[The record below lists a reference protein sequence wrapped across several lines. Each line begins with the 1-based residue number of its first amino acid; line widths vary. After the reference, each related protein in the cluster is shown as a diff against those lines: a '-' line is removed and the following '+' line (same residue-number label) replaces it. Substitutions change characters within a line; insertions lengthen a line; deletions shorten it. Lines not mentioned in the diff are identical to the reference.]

1 MLTLLERLA
10 SAFWTYIARVVALIS
25 PFGRGREFFRMG
37 PGLRAFLHVLVVV
50 CVLVLL
56 WWINT
61 SPKIFTLLRTPTV
74 GGGIDLRMFWLPIL
88 FLLLY
93 TMTWL
98 GWWLW
103 KLIGPEDISSAFP
116 DIDEAWEQ
124 GLKALNDNQMEL
136 IDAPL
141 FLVLGKTQGGEEALF
156 SAAQL
161 ALTVKHAPSR
171 SDAPLHFYA
180 NRDGIYLTCAGASLI
195 GRQAELLADG
205 GGGEADAGGGGAG
218 TESDGSADDDAFKT
232 VRPGGKLKDVQAVL
246 RRAREQGREL
256 TEDEKGEIR
265 VLMAEEEAEK
275 TRRAPTMTLLKNTPE
290 VERLT
295 ARFKHLC
302 RLIMR
307 DRRPYC
313 PINGVLLLVPFSAS
327 ERDEDASQT
336 GSIIQQELA
345 ALRTHLQVR
354 CPVLATV
361 CDLEKAPG
369 FREFVERFP
378 ADQRQR
384 RLGQR
389 FPLVPDVDPE
399 KVGQMFEGGV
409 AWMAQAMF
417 PNWIYK
423 LFRIESSERDDVSTL
438 VEGNARLY
446 QLMSELNERHKR
458 LSRLLG
464 RALGSDT
471 SAPPLCSGCYVAAT
485 GKDARREQ
493 AFVAGV
499 FRRLPE
505 NQDFVTWTDEA
516 LKEDTDAHK
525 WATYGY
531 AALGVAALA
540 LAAIGYFVWS
550 RNR

>member
-1 MLTLLERLA
+1 MLTFLEQIA
-10 SAFWTYIARVVALIS
+10 SAMWTYIGRVVALIS

-37 PGLRAFLHVLVVV
+37 PGLRAFLHVLIIAA
-50 CVLVLL
+50 VLCLL
-56 WWINT
+56 FWLNT
-61 SPKIFTLLRTPTV
+61 SPRVYTLLRAPSFATGV
-74 GGGIDLRMFWLPIL
+74 DLRLFWLPIL

-103 KLIGPEDISSAFP
+103 KLLGPEDMSSAFP

-124 GLKALNDNQMEL
+124 GKKVLNDHQMDL

-141 FLVLGKTQGGEEALF
+141 FLVLGRPAGGEEALF
-156 SAAQL
+156 AAAQL
-161 ALTVKHAPSR
+161 SLTIKGAPSR
-171 SDAPLHFYA
+171 VDAPLHFYA
-180 NRDGIYLTCAGASLI
+180 NRDGIYLTCPGASLI
-195 GRQAELLADG
+195 GKQAELLVDGGGDDG
-205 GGGEADAGGGGAG
+205 GGGGGGSS
-218 TESDGSADDDAFKT
+218 SDDGGGDEDAAFKT
-232 VRPGGKLKDVQAVL
+232 VRPGGKLKDVQIVL

-256 TEDEKGEIR
+256 TEEEKGEIR

-275 TRRAPTMTLLKNTPE
+275 GKRTPTTLLKNTAE
-290 VERLT
+290 VERMT

-313 PINGVLLLVPFSAS
+313 PINGVLLLIPFSAS
-327 ERDEDASQT
+327 DRDEDASQT
-336 GSIIQQELA
+336 GSVIQQELA
-345 ALRTHLQVR
+345 AMRTHLQVR
-354 CPVLATV
+354 CPVLTAV
-361 CDLEKAPG
+361 CDLERAPG

-389 FPLVPDVDPE
+389 FPLVPDVEEDRVP
-399 KVGQMFEGGV
+399 QMFEGGV

-423 LFRIESSERDDVSTL
+423 LFRIEQSERDDVNAL
-438 VEGNARLY
+438 VEGNGHLY
-446 QLMSELNERHKR
+446 QLMCELNERHKR
-458 LSRLLG
+458 LSRLLSRG
-464 RALGSDT
+464 LTGDNSG
-471 SAPPLCSGCYVAAT
+471 PPLCSGCYMAAT
-485 GKDARREQ
+485 GRDARKEQ

-516 LKEDTDAHK
+516 LKEDVDAHK

-531 AALGVAALA
+531 VALGVAAVA
-540 LAAIGYFVWS
+540 LFVVGYLVWS
-550 RNR
+550 KNR